1 MTWEWVLSGVA
12 AILVFWGIGAYN
24 RLMRLRNAIGEA
36 YVLLDQH
43 LTERAQVC
51 SALLGRL
58 RPMLTSEQATFDT
71 LDTAQAE
78 AQTAAQATRAR
89 PYAGDPVAALAV
101 ASAVHAAALTRLMSL
116 LEHQAELREQAGIDA
131 MVDEL
136 KLVERQRAFA
146 RQVFNMAVTQ
156 YNEAAQQFPT
166 RILASLYGF
175 AEARSL

>member
-1 MTWEWVLSGVA
+1 MNWTTVLGIVV

-24 RLMRLRNAIGEA
+24 RLMRLRNAIGDA

-43 LTERAQVC
+43 LNERAELC
-51 SALLGRL
+51 SALLAKL
-58 RPMLTSEQATFDT
+58 RPLLANEQATFDS
-71 LDTAQAE
+71 LDSAQAE
-78 AQTAAQATRAR
+78 ARTAAQAAR
-89 PYAGDPVAALAV
+89 LKPYAGDPVAALAV
-101 ASAVHAAALTRLMSL
+101 SSAVHAAALTRLMSL
-116 LEHQAELREQAGIDA
+116 LEHQPDLREREGIDP

-156 YNEAAQQFPT
+156 YNEAARQFPT

>member
-1 MTWEWVLSGVA
+1 MTWEWIVGSVA

-51 SALLGRL
+51 SSLLGKL
-58 RPMLTSEQATFDT
+58 RPLLASEQATFDT
-71 LDTAQAE
+71 LDGAQAE
-78 AQTAAQATRAR
+78 AQTAAQATRLR

-136 KLVERQRAFA
+136 KLIERQRAFA
-146 RQVFNMAVTQ
+146 RQVFNMAVAQ